1 MKNKLLIRRMCI
13 IAVLSAVST
22 ILYLPF
28 LRIKL
33 PFIFPDFLELQFS
46 TVPAIIATF
55 AYGPLVGIIIT
66 AIKTIL
72 KILLV
77 GSSTAYVGDIADFI
91 IGASVV
97 LCSCLIYK
105 KKHTKKGAD
114 LSLFFGAVVWVA
126 VAAIINYFILVPF
139 YINLFWAGNESSFV
153 EACLVI
159 RNININNYKLMYLLA
174 GCIPFNL
181 VLSTLVMITTSLIY
195 KKLSFWFKK
204 IEDDDKK

>member
-46 TVPAIIATF
+46 TLPAIIATF

-72 KILLV
+72 KILKSIIRDCCPRMHFGIVTTWLCMIPLFP
-77 GSSTAYVGDIADFI
+77 GSIWGGMQRI
-91 IGASVV
+91 
-97 LCSCLIYK
+97 
-105 KKHTKKGAD
+105 
-114 LSLFFGAVVWVA
+114 
-126 VAAIINYFILVPF
+126 
-139 YINLFWAGNESSFV
+139 
-153 EACLVI
+153 
-159 RNININNYKLMYLLA
+159 
-174 GCIPFNL
+174 
-181 VLSTLVMITTSLIY
+181 
-195 KKLSFWFKK
+195 
-204 IEDDDKK
+204 